1 MIWPGNS
8 PDLNMIEICWAYL
21 KRITTKKGPLISRK
35 AAEVAWT
42 KAWEDLEQWRIQ
54 WWVKYIL
61 YHIEQVI
68 RLKSGNEYQERHLRI
83 LRNKKYLI
91 VLQQERHRLI
101 HDN

>member
-21 KRITTKKGPLISRK
+21 KCITTKKGPLTSRK
-35 AAEVAWT
+35 AAEAAWT

-54 WWVKYIL
+54 RWVERSP

-68 RLKSGNEYQERHLRI
+68 RLKSGNEYQERHPRTP
-83 LRNKKYLI
+83 RNKEYLI
-91 VLQQERHRLI
+91 ALQQE
-101 HDN
+101 